1 VSAKRQDILRPESET
16 ISSAT
21 HLGLSKNVRRTLM
34 LMMAI
39 LGCILVASLATAG
52 LIASAQ
58 NAQDQA
64 DEAFSITQTE
74 VN

>member
-1 VSAKRQDILRPESET
+1 
-16 ISSAT
+16 
-21 HLGLSKNVRRTLM
+21 M
-34 LMMAI
+34 LVMAI

-58 NAQDQA
+58 HAQDHA
-64 DEAFSITQTE
+64 DSVLSITQTE